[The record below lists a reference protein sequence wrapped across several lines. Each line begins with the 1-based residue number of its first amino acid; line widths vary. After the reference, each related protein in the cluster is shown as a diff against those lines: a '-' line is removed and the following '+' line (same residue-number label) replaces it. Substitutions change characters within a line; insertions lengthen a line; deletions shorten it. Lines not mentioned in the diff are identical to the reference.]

1 MAKPNLDAEKKSEPQ
16 HRVLLDLLK
25 NSFIF
30 KTVDSDD

>member
-1 MAKPNLDAEKKSEPQ
+1 LSKPTLDTEKKTENQ
-16 HRVLLDLLK
+16 HKLLLDLLK